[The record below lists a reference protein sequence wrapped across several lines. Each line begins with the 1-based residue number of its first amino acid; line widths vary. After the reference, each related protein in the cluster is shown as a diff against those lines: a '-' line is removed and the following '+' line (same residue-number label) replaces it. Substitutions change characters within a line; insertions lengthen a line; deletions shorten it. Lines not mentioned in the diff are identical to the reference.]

1 MIITWH
7 GHSCFK
13 IQTRPQRGGDEIVIA
28 TDPFD
33 KSIGLTPPQFK
44 TDIVT
49 VSHSHFD
56 HANTQ
61 SLKGDPFVIDAPGEY
76 SLGGITVEG
85 VEAFH
90 DSQKGQER
98 GRDTIYVIESED
110 LRVCHLGDLG
120 HILEEKQ
127 VEQIGQ
133 VDILMIPVG
142 GTYTLDPKKA
152 EEVIG
157 QLEPGLII
165 PMHFKVP
172 GLKLDITDEDPFLKE
187 FGAKVEEKLDK
198 LTIKKKDLEET
209 ENKVAVLKVAS

>member
-1 MIITWH
+1 MIITWY

-13 IQTRPQRGGDEIVIA
+13 IQTRPQRGEDEVVIA

-44 TDIVT
+44 ADIVT

-76 SLGGITVEG
+76 SLGGITIEG
-85 VEAFH
+85 IESFH
-90 DSQKGQER
+90 DNQKGQER
-98 GRDTIYVIESED
+98 GRNTIFVIESEEM
-110 LRVCHLGDLG
+110 RVCHLGDLG
-120 HILEEKQ
+120 HALEEKQ
-127 VEQIGQ
+127 VEQIGR
-133 VDILMIPVG
+133 VDVLMIPVG
-142 GTYTLDPKKA
+142 GNFTVEPKKA

-157 QLEPGLII
+157 QLEPGVII

-172 GLKLDITDEDPFLKE
+172 GLNLEVTDEKPFITE

-198 LTIKKKDLEET
+198 LTLKKKDLEEV
-209 ENKVAVLKVAS
+209 ENKVVVLEVAR